1 MATTALTQK
10 NLKGWENLAGSIR
23 CSRCMGL
30 MVVEESF
37 DSIAGGGQAGSLV
50 RRCVQCGEVV
60 DPVILQNRQLQLG
73 TDVGRTCEERLL

>member
-10 NLKGWENLAGSIR
+10 NLKGRENLPGSIR

-30 MVVEESF
+30 MVVEELF
-37 DSIAGGGQAGSLV
+37 DFIAGGSQAGSLV